1 MNIAIIGTGYV
12 GLVSG
17 VCFSEMGMD
26 VWCVDS
32 NRRKVESLRSGIV
45 PIYEPGLEPMLRRN
59 LEAGRLHFTSDM
71 REGIARAEVILIA
84 VGTPSAEDGGV
95 ELKYVHDVA
104 EEIASSLDHYAVV
117 ATKSTVPVGTT
128 HRVGEIIA
136 RGIEQRY
143 ANTTDQ
149 RPTFDVVSNPEFLK
163 EGAAIKDFMSPD
175 RVVVGVAS
183 ERARRIMA
191 RLYKPFMF
199 INDRVI
205 YMDIASAELTKYAAN
220 AMLATRISF
229 MNELANLADRVGAN
243 IDMVRKGMGSDER
256 IGSKFLY
263 AGCGFGGSCFPK
275 DVRAL
280 AETGRNKGCQ
290 MEIIEAV
297 NRVNNRQKSILVEK
311 LLEVIPNLEGRRVA
325 VWGLAFKPETD
336 DMREAPSLVVIER
349 LLNLGAKVCVFDPQ
363 AMDVCREIVGET
375 VNYARDMYDATVE
388 ADALIVVTEWKQFRV
403 PSWTVVA
410 KAMAGRAIVD
420 GRNIYDRTE
429 LEEHGFIYKAIGK

>member
-26 VWCVDS
+26 VWCVDNNS
-32 NRRKVESLRSGIV
+32 SKIESLQRGDV

-59 LEAGRLHFTSDM
+59 LEAGRLHFTTKVS
-71 REGIARAEVILIA
+71 EGIAHAEVILIA

-95 ELKYVHDVA
+95 ELRYVYNVA
-104 EEIASSLDHYAVV
+104 NDIASTLDHYAVI

-128 HRVGEIIA
+128 HRIGDIIHNGLKA
-136 RGIEQRY
+136 RGFD
-143 ANTTDQ
+143 TTDM
-149 RPTFDVVSNPEFLK
+149 FDIVSNPEFLK

-175 RVVVGVAS
+175 RVVVGVES
-183 ERARRIMA
+183 ERAKRIMA

-199 INDRVI
+199 INDRII
-205 YMDIASAELTKYAAN
+205 YMDIVSAELTKYAAN

-243 IDMVRKGMGSDER
+243 IDMVRKGMGSDAR

-280 AETGRNKGCQ
+280 AETGRNSGCE

-297 NRVNNRQKSILVEK
+297 NRVNNRQKSIVVEK
-311 LLEVIPNLEGRRVA
+311 LKEAIKELNGKQIAL
-325 VWGLAFKPETD
+325 WGLSFKPETD
-336 DMREAPSLVVIER
+336 DMREAPSLVVIEQ
-349 LLNLGAKVCVFDPQ
+349 LLNLGATVSVFDPQ
-363 AMDVCREIVGET
+363 AMEVCRGIFGDRVS
-375 VNYARDMYDATVE
+375 YARDMYEATIN

-403 PSWTVVA
+403 PSWAVVA
-410 KAMAGRAIVD
+410 KAMAGNIIVD
-420 GRNIYDRTE
+420 GRNIYDRGE
-429 LEEHGFIYKAIGK
+429 LEEHGFVYKAIGK